1 MHDLRHRRA
10 TAWLAEGRSPVLVK
24 EALGH
29 ADLRTTMGYTHLAKE
44 HLRALVAPLGAGERR
59 PGIAV
64 GIDGGE

>member
-1 MHDLRHRRA
+1 
-10 TAWLAEGRSPVLVK
+10 VLVK